1 MESPGARPADFSP
14 ENSIFGRD
22 RRRATRHRVYSPAY
36 ADLNGSSQD
45 AVLEL
50 SEILNLGEGGMCIQA
65 SSPMKVNRLLPLC
78 LDLSETNA
86 RIHTTGHVVWSEP
99 SGRTGIRFPDMP
111 DSSRMQ
117 LEQWLAANA
126 KASEANQSGNAT
138 SELPAAIPRPIQARP
153 SSVSSYTSLITEWSE
168 MQKEVELFGPDLER
182 ALQLIAHRAV
192 TLTWASGSAI
202 ALINKLNPSEMICRA
217 RAGSDSP
224 EMGAILQSGSGFSG
238 ECVHTA
244 ITLKCDDSE
253 TDPRVDRTSCR
264 ALGIRSIVAC
274 PVKRNTDVI
283 GILEVFSPEVAAFWD
298 NDLTILNRLAGMIA
312 GVVARAERSRPD
324 VLAFRRREGEDK
336 LTPDEPSLFAETLSS
351 FEIQAHAARTSSPL
365 RRVLLLLTG
374 TLALAGVIW
383 LAAPWVASSNS
394 STPSERISQSFTQ
407 SVQAAPRPNKYVSS
421 NLRELKNSAIQ
432 GDVAAQYALGMRY
445 ATGEGVK
452 QNYVEA
458 LAWFRQAAEQ
468 GDVRAQAKLA
478 AWYSAGRGAQRDYSK
493 AYYWGLL
500 AQAGGEELGRTVVVT
515 SAPYLSDAQIV
526 AEQDQ
531 ADKWLHSHNIGQS
544 SSESS
549 H

>member
-1 MESPGARPADFSP
+1 MESPGTRPANSSP
-14 ENSIFGRD
+14 ENTLFDRD
-22 RRRATRHRVYSPAY
+22 RRRATRHRVNTPAY
-36 ADLNGSSQD
+36 ADLNGSSQN

-50 SEILNLGEGGMCIQA
+50 NEILDLGQGGMCIQA
-65 SSPMKVNRLLPLC
+65 SSMMKVNRLLPLC

-117 LEQWLAANA
+117 LEQWLAAN
-126 KASEANQSGNAT
+126 SRMSGANQEET
-138 SELPAAIPRPIQARP
+138 SSLGSAGVPRSVQARP
-153 SSVSSYTSLITEWSE
+153 AAASGYTSLANEWSE
-168 MQKEVELFGPDLER
+168 IQKELEWCGR
-182 ALQLIAHRAV
+182 DVGAALQLIAQRAV
-192 TLTWASGSAI
+192 TVTWASGAAI

-224 EMGAILQSGSGFSG
+224 ELGASLQSGSGFSG
-238 ECVHTA
+238 ECVQQGT
-244 ITLKCDDSE
+244 TLKCDDSE
-253 TDPRVDRTSCR
+253 TDPRVDRESCR

-274 PVKRNTDVI
+274 PVKRKTEVV

-298 NDLTILNRLAGMIA
+298 NDLTILDRLAGMIA
-312 GVVARAERSRPD
+312 AIVARAERNKTD
-324 VLAFRRREGEDK
+324 MLAFRRDEAEEK
-336 LTPDEPSLFAETLSS
+336 PKAEEPSLFANTLRS
-351 FEIQAHAARTSSPL
+351 FENQERAARTSSPL
-365 RRVLLLLTG
+365 RQVLLLLTG

-394 STPSERISQSFTQ
+394 STPSERMSHSFTQ
-407 SVQAAPRPNKYVSS
+407 SVQASPRRNTYYGS
-421 NLRELKNSAIQ
+421 NLRELNNSAVK

-515 SAPYLSDAQIV
+515 SAPYLSHAQIV

>member
-22 RRRATRHRVYSPAY
+22 RRRATRHRVHTPAY

-50 SEILNLGEGGMCIQA
+50 SEILNLGQGGMCIQA
-65 SSPMKVNRLLPLC
+65 SSTMKVNRLLPLC

-86 RIHTTGHVVWSEP
+86 RIHTTGHVVWSEA

-111 DSSRMQ
+111 DSSRMH
-117 LEQWLAANA
+117 LEHWLAANA
-126 KASEANQSGNAT
+126 KASEASQIAT
-138 SELPAAIPRPIQARP
+138 DALVSPAAIPRPIQARP
-153 SSVSSYTSLITEWSE
+153 SSVSGYTSLITEWAE
-168 MQKEVELFGPDLER
+168 MQKQVELFGPDLER
-182 ALQLIAHRAV
+182 ALQLIAHRAI
-192 TLTWASGSAI
+192 TLTWASGAAI

-244 ITLKCDDSE
+244 TTLKCDDSE
-253 TDPRVDRTSCR
+253 TDARVDRASCR

-274 PVKRNTDVI
+274 PVKRNTEVV

-312 GVVARAERSRPD
+312 GVVVRAERSRPD
-324 VLAFRRREGEDK
+324 VLVFRRGEGEEK
-336 LTPDEPSLFAETLSS
+336 LTAEKPSLFAETVSS
-351 FEIQAHAARTSSPL
+351 FEIQARAARTSSPL
-365 RRVLLLLTG
+365 RRVLLLMTG
-374 TLALAGVIW
+374 TLAVAGVIW
-383 LAAPWVASSNS
+383 LAAPWVASSNY
-394 STPSERISQSFTQ
+394 STPSERISHSFTQ
-407 SVQAAPRPNKYVSS
+407 SVEAAPRQNKYVSS
-421 NLRELKNSAIQ
+421 NLRELRNRAVQ
-432 GDVAAQYALGMRY
+432 GDVAAQYALGMLY

-452 QNYVEA
+452 QNYVQA

-468 GDVRAQAKLA
+468 GDVRAQAKMA
-478 AWYSAGRGAQRDYSK
+478 AWYAAGRGAPKDYSK

-500 AQAGGEELGRTVVVT
+500 AQARGEELGRTVVVT
-515 SAPYLSDAQIV
+515 SAPYLSHAQIA

-544 SSESS
+544 SSGSS
-549 H
+549 Y

>member
-1 MESPGARPADFSP
+1 
-14 ENSIFGRD
+14 
-22 RRRATRHRVYSPAY
+22 V
-36 ADLNGSSQD
+36 
-45 AVLEL
+45 
-50 SEILNLGEGGMCIQA
+50 
-65 SSPMKVNRLLPLC
+65 
-78 LDLSETNA
+78 
-86 RIHTTGHVVWSEP
+86 
-99 SGRTGIRFPDMP
+99 
-111 DSSRMQ
+111 
-117 LEQWLAANA
+117 
-126 KASEANQSGNAT
+126 
-138 SELPAAIPRPIQARP
+138 
-153 SSVSSYTSLITEWSE
+153 
-168 MQKEVELFGPDLER
+168 
-182 ALQLIAHRAV
+182 
-192 TLTWASGSAI
+192 TWASGSAI
-202 ALINKLNPSEMICRA
+202 ALINKLNLSEMICRA

-224 EMGAILQSGSGFSG
+224 ELGAILQSGSGFSG

-244 ITLKCDDSE
+244 ATLKCDDTE
-253 TDPRVDRTSCR
+253 TDARVDRTTCR

-274 PVKRNTDVI
+274 PIKRNTEVV

-312 GVVARAERSRPD
+312 GVVAQVERSRPD
-324 VLAFRRREGEDK
+324 VLAARRREGEEQLTADK
-336 LTPDEPSLFAETLSS
+336 PSLLAETLNS
-351 FEIQAHAARTSSPL
+351 FENQARMARTSSPL

-394 STPSERISQSFTQ
+394 ATPSERMSHSLTQ
-407 SVQAAPRPNKYVSS
+407 TVQASPRQNTYYGS
-421 NLRELKNSAIQ
+421 NLRELNNSAVQ

-515 SAPYLSDAQIV
+515 SAPYLSHAQVV